1 MKRSL
6 IFLGWLRDIVL
17 VLLLVAGN
25 SIRHSSP
32 LVGITIMVSAAIIFA
47 ERFVWSWLLL
57 DLKDLQKALPSSP
70 SDPSPS

>member
-25 SIRHSSP
+25 SIRHTSP
-32 LVGITIMVSAAIIFA
+32 LVGITIMVSAAIIFV

-57 DLKDLQKALPSSP
+57 DLRDLQGSITSSKKNASP
-70 SDPSPS
+70 S

>member
-32 LVGITIMVSAAIIFA
+32 VVGITIMVSAAIIFA
-47 ERFVWSWLLL
+47 ERFVWSWMLL
-57 DLKDLQKALPSSP
+57 DLRDLQGAIASSRKNASP
-70 SDPSPS
+70 S

>member
-57 DLKDLQKALPSSP
+57 DLRDLQGSITSSKKNASP
-70 SDPSPS
+70 S